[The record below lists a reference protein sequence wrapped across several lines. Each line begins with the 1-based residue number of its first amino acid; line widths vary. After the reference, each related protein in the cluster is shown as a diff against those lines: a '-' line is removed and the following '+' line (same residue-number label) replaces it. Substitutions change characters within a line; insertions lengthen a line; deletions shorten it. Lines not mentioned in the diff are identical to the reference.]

1 MQYLEKGDIAVYD
14 SRQEERRYS
23 RRQSVDV
30 DGVKEMVWL
39 QLPELHDEAILDNML
54 TEWRRM
60 EIRVTRCLLHE
71 GNMIVYRLPRVPI
84 IRAYVGPE

>member
-1 MQYLEKGDIAVYD
+1 MQYLEKGDSAVYD
-14 SRQEERRYS
+14 SRREERRYS
-23 RRQSVDV
+23 RRQSIDV

-60 EIRVTRCLLHE
+60 EIGELTRCLLHE
-71 GNMIVYRLPRVPI
+71 GNKIVYRLPVF
-84 IRAYVGPE
+84 